1 MSVKEVRAFFTKMEG
16 DKQLLARV
24 GALHTKA
31 KENMDAAIADLV
43 KIAETEG
50 FKFTAADYNKAR
62 THKGQ
67 PADVSGQAA
76 PDTLGGCN
84 SNWSCARVKTM

>member
-1 MSVKEVRAFFTKMEG
+1 MSVEQVRAFFSKMEG
-16 DKQLLARV
+16 DDQLLAKV

-31 KENMDAAIADLV
+31 KVNMDAAIADLV
-43 KIAETEG
+43 DIAAAEG
-50 FKFTAADYNKAR
+50 FKFTAADYAKAR
-62 THKGQ
+62 THKGHD
-67 PADVSGQAA
+67 PEVSGQAK